1 MRIERKMSEEY
12 KAIPASV
19 HRARKRCCKSAC
31 LHCPYGHTLK
41 QFGLT
46 FKPLVSF
53 DDPQIKL
60 FSGLDINSDT
70 YQASDYEFIYLKDI
84 LCGFMRKDKLFV
96 RELSL
101 LVEFQDQGLD
111 KAVVE
116 SYYFY

>member
-1 MRIERKMSEEY
+1 MSDEY

-46 FKPLVSF
+46 FKPLESF
-53 DDPQIKL
+53 TDPQLKL
-60 FSGLDINSDT
+60 FIEFNINSDT
-70 YQASDYEFIYLKDI
+70 YQPSDYEFIYLKET
-84 LCGFMRKDKLFV
+84 LCGLMRKDKLFV

-101 LVEFQDQGLD
+101 ISEFQDQELD

>member
-1 MRIERKMSEEY
+1 MSEDY

-31 LHCPYGHTLK
+31 IHCPYGHTLK
-41 QFGLT
+41 QFGLA
-46 FKPLVSF
+46 FKPLESF
-53 DDPQIKL
+53 TDPQIER
-60 FSGLDINSDT
+60 FSEITIDSESF
-70 YQASDYEFIYLKDI
+70 QVSDYEFIYLKDI
-84 LCGFMRKDKLFV
+84 LCGLMRKDKLFV

-101 LVEFQDQGLD
+101 LPEFQDQGLD